1 MLNLT
6 AATHIASSHRLPDKS
21 RFTWD
26 VNMDVNVNGDV
37 NVSVGNQRV
46 QSAWRQMIYDN
57 KLKVFQACVVTVNTR
72 NALTTFIH
80 SKHESW
86 QRLLKPT

>member
-1 MLNLT
+1 
-6 AATHIASSHRLPDKS
+6 
-21 RFTWD
+21 
-26 VNMDVNVNGDV
+26 MDVNVNGDV

-46 QSAWRQMIYDN
+46 ESAWRQMIYDN
-57 KLKVFQACVVTVNTR
+57 KLKVFQACVVAVNTR

-86 QRLLKPT
+86 QRLLKPTEASFLFNWFSICSWRIV